1 MQNNDDNYL
10 KFLQAKKG
18 ETYLLSINDYHANG
32 SLSISIDGT
41 AKLDPM
47 NECKEDENH
56 DLQIVNV
63 FPNPVQEQINVE
75 VNFNIQS
82 DEIMQITIMDL
93 NSRKIKSKSIN
104 SEKSSSRIQ
113 MDIDDLTSGSIKI
126 EANNYE
132 FRKVDVIEIFST
144 DDNTTT
150 IIHKHSSNKLSA
162 I

>member
-1 MQNNDDNYL
+1 
-10 KFLQAKKG
+10 
-18 ETYLLSINDYHANG
+18 
-32 SLSISIDGT
+32 
-41 AKLDPM
+41 M